1 MYLTKRGTTLLSML
15 LHTTTYLSIE
25 DLQNRLNVSTRTVY
39 AEIKRMNSWLETHQ
53 LSGVQ
58 RKDQRGYYLH
68 PHEKEVII
76 EKADTVLVGHD
87 YEPCVKERRA
97 ILLLSIACSEKHL
110 KIDDFME
117 MTKVSRNTLLED
129 MKQLKEAL
137 SKQQLTLHYQAASGY
152 LISGEERTIRLALKP
167 YIHFIRTMIKN
178 EKTFPSVWLKGP
190 ISYKRIHAILQQSEQ
205 DLKLEFADDML
216 DQLSM
221 DLFFYFKRMKLGRA
235 VHISTE
241 EKRTLQETDECL
253 AAIRFMAQIQKETS
267 LLVHDDEIYFLSTL
281 WLSAK
286 KQKLPS
292 SQKPE
297 EHLIRTIARQMII
310 DFQRYAC
317 ISFQEVEVLEQN
329 LTMHLIPA
337 YYRLIYHIEIINEL
351 TDSMKHA
358 QPEVFDITQKVACHL
373 EKAACSKM
381 SDHEIAYVAMHFGGW
396 MRREGI
402 SSIAK
407 RSVYIVCGEGIG
419 TSHMLKTQLLELIGY
434 IDIRGLLSKRSYEEL
449 TSIDADFVVSTTP
462 ISFKGKPV
470 HLVHP
475 ILTAYE
481 KKTLLQYG
489 EGSEPKLDEHH
500 VNALFNIIQQHTIV
514 QNEKALLHDLK
525 ELLHPTYVSH
535 QKGWKPVLNDL
546 LTEETIQLQQTA
558 DTWQEA
564 ITKAAQPLLDQQA
577 IQESYVKAMI
587 QSVHQNG
594 PYIVI
599 APQVAIPHA
608 RPEDGVNKL
617 SMSLMSCH
625 QPVSFSKDGKKQV
638 RLIIVLA
645 AIDSMTHLK
654 ALKQLT
660 MLLSEEKRVRQL
672 IEAEE
677 LAAIQQLINRFSQ
690 V

>member
-1 MYLTKRGTTLLSML
+1 MHLTKRGTTLLSML
-15 LHTTTYLSIE
+15 IHTTSYLSIE

-39 AEIKRMNSWLETHQ
+39 SEIKRMNSWLKTHE

-58 RKDQRGYYLH
+58 RKDQLGYYLLT
-68 PHEKEVII
+68 HEKEVII
-76 EKADTVLVGHD
+76 QKANTILVGSD

-97 ILLLSIACSEKHL
+97 ILLLSIACSEKRL
-110 KIDDFME
+110 KIDDFMKL
-117 MTKVSRNTLLED
+117 TKVSRNTLLED

-137 SKQQLTLHYQAASGY
+137 SKQQLTLHYQAACGY
-152 LISGEERTIRLALKP
+152 LISGEERMIRLALKP
-167 YIHFIRTMIKN
+167 YIHSIRTMIKN
-178 EKTFPSVWLKGP
+178 EKEFPSFWLKGP
-190 ISYKRIHAILQQSEQ
+190 ISYKRLKHLLEQSEQ
-205 DLKLEFADDML
+205 ELKLEFADDML
-216 DQLSM
+216 DQLSL

-235 VHISTE
+235 VYISNE

-253 AAIRFMAQIQKETS
+253 SAIRFMTQIQKETS
-267 LLVHDDEIYFLSTL
+267 LHVHDDEIYFLSTL

-286 KQKLPS
+286 KQKFPS
-292 SQKPE
+292 SKKPV
-297 EHLIRTIARQMII
+297 EHLIRTIARQMIF

-317 ISFQEVEVLEQN
+317 ISFQEPEALEQN

-337 YYRLIYHIEIINEL
+337 YYRLIYHVGIINEL
-351 TDSMKHA
+351 TDSMKKT
-358 QPEVFDITQKVACHL
+358 QPEVFEITQKVAGHL
-373 EKAACSKM
+373 EKVTCSKM

-402 SSIAK
+402 SPIER

-419 TSHMLKTQLLELIGY
+419 TSYMLKTQLLELIGY
-434 IDIRGLLSKRSYEEL
+434 IEVRGLLSKRSYEEL
-449 TSIDADFVVSTTP
+449 SSIDADFVVSTTP

-470 HLVHP
+470 HIVHP

-481 KKTLLQYG
+481 KKILLQYG
-489 EGSEPKLDEHH
+489 EGGKNRLDEQR
-500 VNALFNIIQQHTIV
+500 VNDLFNIIQQHTIV
-514 QNEKALLHDLK
+514 QNEKALLRDLK
-525 ELLHPTYVSH
+525 ELLHPAYVSH

-546 LTEETIQLQQTA
+546 LTEKTIQLQQTA
-558 DTWQEA
+558 ETWQEA
-564 ITKAAQPLLDQQA
+564 LAKAAQPLLDQNA
-577 IQESYVKAMI
+577 IQGGYVEAMI

-608 RPEDGVNKL
+608 RPEDGVNTL
-617 SMSLMSCH
+617 SMSLMSFK
-625 QPVSFSKDGKKQV
+625 QPVYFSKDEKKQV
-638 RLIIVLA
+638 RLVIVLA

-660 MLLSEEKRVRQL
+660 MLLSDEKRIQQL

-677 LAAIQQLINRFSQ
+677 LATIQELIDQFSK

>member
-15 LHTTTYLSIE
+15 LHTTSYLSIE

-39 AEIKRMNSWLETHQ
+39 SDIKRMNNWLETHQ
-53 LSGVQ
+53 LSRVQ
-58 RKDQRGYYLH
+58 RKEQFGYYLN
-68 PHEKEVII
+68 PSEKEAILI
-76 EKADTVLVGHD
+76 KADTILVGHD

-97 ILLLSIACSEKHL
+97 ILLLSIACSEKRL
-110 KIDDFME
+110 RIDDFIE

-137 SKQQLTLHYQAASGY
+137 SKQQLTLHYQAACGYFLSGD
-152 LISGEERTIRLALKP
+152 ERAIRLALKP

-178 EKTFPSVWLKGP
+178 EKTFPSFWLKGP
-190 ISYKRIHAILQQSEQ
+190 ISYKRLHLLLQHSEQ
-205 DLKLEFADDML
+205 ELKLEFADDML
-216 DQLSM
+216 DQLSL

-235 VHISTE
+235 VHLSNE

-267 LLVHDDEIYFLSTL
+267 LHVHDDEIYFLSTL

-292 SQKPE
+292 SKKPE
-297 EHLIRTIARQMII
+297 EHLIRTIARQMIF

-317 ISFQEVEVLEQN
+317 ISFQEPEALEKN

-337 YYRLIYHIEIINEL
+337 YYRLIYHVGIINEL
-351 TDSMKHA
+351 TDSMKKA
-358 QPEVFDITQKVACHL
+358 QPEVFEITQKVACHL
-373 EKAACSKM
+373 EKATCSKM

-402 SSIAK
+402 SPIE
-407 RSVYIVCGEGIG
+407 RGSVYIVCGEGIG

-434 IDIRGLLSKRSYEEL
+434 IEVRALLSKRSYEEL
-449 TSIDADFVVSTTP
+449 SSIDADFVVSTTP

-470 HLVHP
+470 HVVHP

-481 KKTLLQYG
+481 KKILLQYG
-489 EGSEPKLDEHH
+489 DGGETRLDEQR
-500 VNALFNIIQQHTIV
+500 VDVLFNIIQQHTIV
-514 QNEKALLHDLK
+514 QNEKALLRDLK
-525 ELLHPTYVSH
+525 ELLHPEYVSH

-558 DTWQEA
+558 ETWQEA
-564 ITKAAQPLLDQQA
+564 LTKAAQPLLDQNA
-577 IQESYVKAMI
+577 IQGGYVEAMI

-608 RPEDGVNKL
+608 RPEDGVNTL
-617 SMSLMSCH
+617 SMSLMSFK
-625 QPVSFSKDGKKQV
+625 QPVYFSKDEKKQV
-638 RLIIVLA
+638 RLVIVLA

-660 MLLSEEKRVRQL
+660 MLLSDEKRIQQL

-677 LAAIQQLINRFSQ
+677 LASIQELIDQFSQ

>member
-1 MYLTKRGTTLLSML
+1 MHLTKRGTTLLSML
-15 LHTTTYLSIE
+15 LHTTSYLSIE

-39 AEIKRMNSWLETHQ
+39 SEIKRMNSWLKTHE

-58 RKDQRGYYLH
+58 RKDQLGYYLN

-76 EKADTVLVGHD
+76 QKADTILVGHD

-97 ILLLSIACSEKHL
+97 ILLLSIACSEKCL
-110 KIDDFME
+110 KIDDFMKL
-117 MTKVSRNTLLED
+117 TKVSRNTLLED

-137 SKQQLTLHYQAASGY
+137 SKQQLTLHYQAACGY
-152 LISGEERTIRLALKP
+152 LISGKERAIRLALKP
-167 YIHFIRTMIKN
+167 YIHSIRTMIKN
-178 EKTFPSVWLKGP
+178 EKVFPSFWLKGP
-190 ISYKRIHAILQQSEQ
+190 ISYKRLKHLLEQSEQ
-205 DLKLEFADDML
+205 ELKLEFADDML
-216 DQLSM
+216 DQLSL

-235 VHISTE
+235 VHLSNE

-253 AAIRFMAQIQKETS
+253 AAIRFMARIQRETG
-267 LLVHDDEIYFLSTL
+267 LQVHDDEIYFLSTL

-297 EHLIRTIARQMII
+297 EHLIRTIARQMIF

-317 ISFQEVEVLEQN
+317 ISFQEYEALEQN

-337 YYRLIYHIEIINEL
+337 YYRLIYHIDISNEL
-351 TDSMKHA
+351 TESIKKT
-358 QPEVFDITQKVACHL
+358 QPEVFDITQKVVCHL
-373 EKAACSKM
+373 EKATCSKI

-402 SSIAK
+402 SPIVR

-419 TSHMLKTQLLELIGY
+419 TSHMLKTQLIELIGY
-434 IDIRGLLSKRSYEEL
+434 IEVRDLLSKRSYEEMS
-449 TSIDADFVVSTTP
+449 SIDVDFVVSTTP
-462 ISFKGKPV
+462 ITFKGKPV

-489 EGSEPKLDEHH
+489 EGAETMFDEKN
-500 VNALFNIIQQHTIV
+500 VNVLFKIIQQHTIV
-514 QNEKALLHDLK
+514 QNEKALLRDLK
-525 ELLHPTYVSH
+525 ELLHPAYVSH

-546 LTEETIQLQQTA
+546 LTEKTIQLQQTA
-558 DTWQEA
+558 ETWQEA
-564 ITKAAQPLLDQQA
+564 ITKAAQPLLDQNA
-577 IQESYVKAMI
+577 IQKGYVEAMI
-587 QSVHQNG
+587 QSVDQNG

-608 RPEDGVNKL
+608 RPEDGVNEL
-617 SMSLMSCH
+617 SMSLMSFER
-625 QPVSFSKDGKKQV
+625 PVFFSKDEKKQV

-660 MLLSEEKRVRQL
+660 MLLSDEKRREQL
-672 IEAEE
+672 VEANE
-677 LAAIQQLINRFSQ
+677 LASVQKLIDQFSQ
-690 V
+690 R

>member
-15 LHTTTYLSIE
+15 LHTTSYLSIE
-25 DLQNRLNVSTRTVY
+25 DLQNRMNVSTRTVY

-58 RKDQRGYYLH
+58 RKGHLGYYLN
-68 PHEKEVII
+68 PHEKEVILQ
-76 EKADTVLVGHD
+76 KADTILVGHD

-97 ILLLSIACSEKHL
+97 ILLLSIACSEHCL
-110 KIDDFME
+110 RIDDFMK

-137 SKQQLTLHYQAASGY
+137 FKQEITLRYQAASGY
-152 LISGEERTIRLALKP
+152 VISGDERAIRLALKP

-178 EKTFPSVWLKGP
+178 EKTFPSFWLKGP
-190 ISYKRIHAILQQSEQ
+190 ISSKRVHHLLQQSEQ
-205 DLKLEFADDML
+205 ELKLEFADEML
-216 DQLSM
+216 DQLSL
-221 DLFFYFKRMKLGRA
+221 DLFFYFKRMKLGHA
-235 VHISTE
+235 VHISNE
-241 EKRTLQETDECL
+241 EKRTLQETEECL
-253 AAIRFMAQIQKETS
+253 AAIRFMAQIQKEAS
-267 LLVHDDEIYFLSTL
+267 LIVHDDEIYFLSTL

-292 SQKPE
+292 IKKPE
-297 EHLIRTIARQMII
+297 EHLIRTIARQMIF

-317 ISFQEVEVLEQN
+317 ISFQEPKALEQN

-337 YYRLIYHIEIINEL
+337 YYRLIYHIGVINEL
-351 TDSMKHA
+351 TESIKKA
-358 QPEVFDITQKVACHL
+358 QPEVFEITQKVACHL
-373 EKAACSKM
+373 ENAACSKL
-381 SDHEIAYVAMHFGGW
+381 SDHEIAYLAMHFGSW

-402 SSIAK
+402 SSIVK

-419 TSHMLKTQLLELIGY
+419 TSNMLKTQLLELIGY
-434 IDIRGLLSKRSYEEL
+434 IEVRGLLSKRAYEEL
-449 TSIDADFVVSTTP
+449 AAVDADFVVSTTP

-489 EGSEPKLDEHH
+489 KGSETKIDEGY

-514 QNEKALLHDLK
+514 QNKQALLHDIR
-525 ELLHPTYVSH
+525 ELLHPTYVSY
-535 QKGWKPVLNDL
+535 QKGWNPVLNDL
-546 LTEETIQLQQTA
+546 LTEQTIKLHQTA

-564 ITKAAQPLLDQQA
+564 ITKAAQPLLDQNA
-577 IQESYVKAMI
+577 IKPSYVEAMI

-617 SMSLMSCH
+617 SMTLMSFN
-625 QPVSFSKDGKKQV
+625 QPISFSKDGKKQV
-638 RLIIVLA
+638 RLVIVLA
-645 AIDSMTHLK
+645 AIDSMSHLK

-660 MLLSEEKRVRQL
+660 MLLSEEKRTKQL
-672 IEAEE
+672 IEAED
-677 LAAIQQLINRFSQ
+677 LASVQKLIDQFSQ

>member
-1 MYLTKRGTTLLSML
+1 ML

-58 RKDQRGYYLH
+58 RKDQRGYYLN

-190 ISYKRIHAILQQSEQ
+190 ISYKRIHDLLQQSEQ

-286 KQKLPS
+286 KQKLPT

-337 YYRLIYHIEIINEL
+337 YYRLIYHIDIINEL

-373 EKAACSKM
+373 EKATCSKM

-449 TSIDADFVVSTTP
+449 TSIDVDFVVSTTP

-481 KKTLLQYG
+481 KK
-489 EGSEPKLDEHH
+489 HC
-500 VNALFNIIQQHTIV
+500 FNM
-514 QNEKALLHDLK
+514 EKA
-525 ELLHPTYVSH
+525 
-535 QKGWKPVLNDL
+535 
-546 LTEETIQLQQTA
+546 
-558 DTWQEA
+558 
-564 ITKAAQPLLDQQA
+564 
-577 IQESYVKAMI
+577 
-587 QSVHQNG
+587 QN
-594 PYIVI
+594 
-599 APQVAIPHA
+599 
-608 RPEDGVNKL
+608 L
-617 SMSLMSCH
+617 SLMSN
-625 QPVSFSKDGKKQV
+625 
-638 RLIIVLA
+638 
-645 AIDSMTHLK
+645 M
-654 ALKQLT
+654 
-660 MLLSEEKRVRQL
+660 
-672 IEAEE
+672 
-677 LAAIQQLINRFSQ
+677 
-690 V
+690 